1 MAGQKWTI
9 ADKLRGRH
17 SALIK
22 QSLGCL
28 SMVCIQRSFL
38 TKARILWMTCAV
50 ADNALRDTA
59 VLTSVQT
66 CDTSTREL
74 DLLSM

>member
-1 MAGQKWTI
+1 
-9 ADKLRGRH
+9 
-17 SALIK
+17 
-22 QSLGCL
+22 
-28 SMVCIQRSFL
+28 MVCIQRSFL